1 MGEVGSFSLSSPS
14 LSLPLPPLP
23 LPSLLSPSPPSLLL
37 LLNLKLSWILD
48 LEDRRRHRYL
58 LLSLGNEGKVLIWEC
73 QPGQKELKL
82 LKGFRLLT
90 ENVPRSLRVGRA
102 KSGGQVGGKLG
113 GAKVRRW
120 DRKIKGGCWELRV
133 LLTCT
138 SKNNNIILLPI
149 NAQCWVEIR
158 LQDTSNIYY
167 PNLTIVYPFFLNYA
181 LF

>member
-23 LPSLLSPSPPSLLL
+23 LPSLLPPSPPSLLL

-102 KSGGQVGGKLG
+102 KSGGQVGGK
-113 GAKVRRW
+113 W
-120 DRKIKGGCWELRV
+120 KGGGGGKREEMGWENQGWMLG
-133 LLTCT
+133 
-138 SKNNNIILLPI
+138 
-149 NAQCWVEIR
+149 VESTVDMHIKE
-158 LQDTSNIYY
+158 Q
-167 PNLTIVYPFFLNYA
+167 
-181 LF
+181 